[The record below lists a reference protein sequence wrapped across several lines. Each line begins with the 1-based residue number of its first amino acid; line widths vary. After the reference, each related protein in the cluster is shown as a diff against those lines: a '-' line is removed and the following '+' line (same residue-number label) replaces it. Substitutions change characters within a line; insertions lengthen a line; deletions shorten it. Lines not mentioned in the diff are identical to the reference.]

1 MFGVFWLHP
10 SKGHLFGRALFA
22 TEPADDG
29 RKTNFSTWHVLERE
43 VGINVENTDE
53 R

>member
-1 MFGVFWLHP
+1 MFGVSWL
-10 SKGHLFGRALFA
+10 A

-53 R
+53 Q